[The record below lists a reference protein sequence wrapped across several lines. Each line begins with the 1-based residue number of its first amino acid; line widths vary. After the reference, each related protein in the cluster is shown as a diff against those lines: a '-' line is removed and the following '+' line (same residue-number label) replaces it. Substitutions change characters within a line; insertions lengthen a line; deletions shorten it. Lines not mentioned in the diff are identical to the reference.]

1 VAWPSGRIA
10 DIGPVPHPDGPTLAP
25 HGGSFPSRTI
35 DQDTATGPVARPP
48 RPAEKTG
55 RGGEPDGRTRR
66 RNRPD
71 PAGRGAWQTVSC
83 PAPWPV
89 AGAGVL
95 DAMAGPPGSDTAA
108 RPPVLLSDN
117 PVVCH
122 TTKCGSGTISSPR
135 TWNP

>member
-1 VAWPSGRIA
+1 MTRSSDRTA

-35 DQDTATGPVARPP
+35 DQDPATGPVARPP
-48 RPAEKTG
+48 GPEKSG

-71 PAGRGAWQTVSC
+71 PAGRGAWQTRSC

-89 AGAGVL
+89 AGAGDP
-95 DAMAGPPGSDTAA
+95 DADGRAPWARYGVAAA
-108 RPPVLLSDN
+108 RPAL
-117 PVVCH
+117 
-122 TTKCGSGTISSPR
+122 
-135 TWNP
+135 

>member
-1 VAWPSGRIA
+1 VAWPSGRTA

-25 HGGSFPSRTI
+25 HGGPSFSRTI
-35 DQDTATGPVARPP
+35 DQGPAPVRSPGRLAP
-48 RPAEKTG
+48 RKKRVEVVN
-55 RGGEPDGRTRR
+55 RT
-66 RNRPD
+66 
-71 PAGRGAWQTVSC
+71 AGRGVGIVPTPLGAGRGRLWRC

-89 AGAGVL
+89 AGAGDP
-95 DAMAGPPGSDTAA
+95 DAMAEPDGLGTAA

-122 TTKCGSGTISSPR
+122 TTKCVSGTISSPR